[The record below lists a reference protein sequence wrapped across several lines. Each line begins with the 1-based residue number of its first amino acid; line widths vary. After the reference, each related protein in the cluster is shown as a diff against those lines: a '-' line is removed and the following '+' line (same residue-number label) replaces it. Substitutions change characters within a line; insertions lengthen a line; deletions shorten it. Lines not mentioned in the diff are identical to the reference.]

1 MKGSEK
7 DIIGSRSSGRK
18 KRERD
23 RQTDRQRG
31 GVVEDKI
38 RKNLYR
44 ENE

>member
-1 MKGSEK
+1 MEE
-7 DIIGSRSSGRK
+7 RK
-18 KRERD
+18 EREID
-23 RQTDRQRG
+23 RQTDRQRGGG